1 MGKVTDEALLVQLGY
16 RESES
21 VMDSLKRIIKNTH
34 GYDSLKKH
42 ILSLHDTLKP
52 YGSFIAISSS
62 SDFFKIKNETNS
74 PAAREIIEKWSE
86 KYKVNLSQVSGKN
99 AYYIKGQLV

>member
-1 MGKVTDEALLVQLGY
+1 MGNVTDEALLVQLGY
-16 RESES
+16 RDSES

-42 ILSLHDTLKP
+42 IISLHETLKP

-62 SDFFKIKNETNS
+62 SDFFKIKNEENS
-74 PAAREIIEKWSE
+74 QVAQELIEKWST
-86 KYKVNLSQVSGKN
+86 KYKVNLAQVSGKD
-99 AYYIKGQLV
+99 AYYIKGQQL